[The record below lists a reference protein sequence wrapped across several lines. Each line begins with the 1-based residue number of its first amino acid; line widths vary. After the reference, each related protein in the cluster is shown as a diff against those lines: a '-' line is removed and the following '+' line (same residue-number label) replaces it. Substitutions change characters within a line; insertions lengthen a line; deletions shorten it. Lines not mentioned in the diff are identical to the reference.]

1 MDLPPNLRSP
11 DTWCAAAEELARA
24 GDPAAIVPLLHA
36 YELDVEGSRLC
47 LLQAM
52 RALDGVAEASRLYE
66 RGGAGE
72 RRLAAHL
79 MELLADDAHLSALE
93 HAVADDDAAVRAQ
106 ARTAFRTQRRT
117 AAWEALATRLLES
130 TDQDA
135 RAEAERALAEH
146 RAS

>member
-1 MDLPPNLRSP
+1 VPLPPKLRNP
-11 DTWCAAAEELARA
+11 ATWCEVAEELARE
-24 GDPAAIVPLLHA
+24 GDPAAVVPLLHA

-66 RGGAGE
+66 RGAADE

-79 MELLADDAHLSALE
+79 MELLADDAHLPALE
-93 HAVADDDAAVRAQ
+93 RAVADEDPAVRAQ

-117 AAWEALATRLLES
+117 TAWEALATRLLDS
-130 TDQDA
+130 DDA
-135 RAEAERALAEH
+135 DACAEARRALVEH